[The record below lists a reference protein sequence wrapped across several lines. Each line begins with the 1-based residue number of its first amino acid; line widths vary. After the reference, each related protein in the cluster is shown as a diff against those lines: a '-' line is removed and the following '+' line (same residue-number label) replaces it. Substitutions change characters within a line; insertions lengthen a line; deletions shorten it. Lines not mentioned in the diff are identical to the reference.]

1 MMRKIKSR
9 KIIVI
14 ISLLMLASNHVLIVQ
29 SEPLDIDQP
38 DDPLYPVQWALSKI
52 QAPEAWTIEP
62 GDPSVI
68 IAIID
73 SGINYSLP
81 DLQGIVW
88 VNPGEDINQNGVVDD
103 EDFNGVDDDGNGYV
117 DDLRGWDFFENDND
131 PMDDAGHGTSMAS
144 VAAATTDNGIGV
156 AGVSQ
161 CSVMPLR
168 FMGAG
173 MEINEDQGNFSE
185 AVYYAVENGARVI
198 ACVSGYIE
206 DEHAISALFYA
217 HSKGVLLIQDAG
229 GDWANIDKV
238 FRRPYLNTSW
248 WDIVMFVTG
257 TGIHDELKGSSN
269 WGSSVDISS
278 PKEVIDPLLNGTYLI
293 SSGTCP
299 ATLIVAGVAGLVF
312 SQNPDWTGDQVM
324 ARIKETAD
332 PIDHLNPGYEG
343 MLGAGRVN
351 AFKALGGEP
360 TSDTVPPELE
370 GPQDY
375 IHVIGDSN
383 DSLIWYARD
392 ENPHWFEVFRNGTDV
407 SPGFAMSDP
416 SGFQETI
423 NIWDD
428 SPIVVDISDLV
439 PGVYVFECIVYD
451 LYENVAVDTVIVE
464 VLTREMYENL
474 PAEFVVSELEVSPE
488 SGFDIPFE
496 MGEFVIITV
505 LVENIDE
512 KDGSYIVEWKI
523 DGATI
528 ETQNVTLVAGSC
540 RHVRAYFEAQS
551 PGFYQVSVGDLT
563 ETFIVSAP
571 LEPAEFVFSSLRVFI
586 PGVNPPEV
594 EAGQTVTVTVSVEVE
609 NVGELEG
616 GRTVELRVDGE
627 VVDSKEVTL
636 EGGASDTVLF
646 ELTRGEGVYEVEVEG
661 FTDSFTVYA
670 QPEPEPEQRGIPGFP
685 ILALILGVLI
695 ALMLHLRNQS

>member
-1 MMRKIKSR
+1 MMRKKFLES
-9 KIIVI
+9 IVL
-14 ISLLMLASNHVLIVQ
+14 ISLLILASKHGIGVR

-52 QAPEAWTIEP
+52 QALEAWKIEA

-73 SGINYSLP
+73 SGINYTLP
-81 DLQGIVW
+81 DLENIGW
-88 VNPGEDINQNGVVDD
+88 VNPGEDINQNGVVDED
-103 EDFNGVDDDGNGYV
+103 DFNGIDDDENGYV
-117 DDLRGWDFFENDND
+117 DDLRGWDFYENDND
-131 PMDDAGHGTSMAS
+131 PMDDAGHGTGVAS

-185 AVYYAVENGARVI
+185 AIYYAVENGARVI

-206 DEHAISALFYA
+206 NDHAINAIFYA
-217 HSKGVLLIQDAG
+217 HSKGVLFIGDAG
-229 GDWANIDKV
+229 TDRSNIDKV
-238 FRRPYLNTSW
+238 FRRPWLNTSH
-248 WDIVMFVTG
+248 WDIIMLVTG
-257 TGIHDELKGSSN
+257 TGIHDELQGSSN
-269 WGSSVDISS
+269 WGPSVDISS
-278 PKEVIDPLLNGTYLI
+278 PKEIIDPLLNGTYVI

-343 MLGAGRVN
+343 MLGTGRVN
-351 AFKALGGEP
+351 AFRALGGEP
-360 TSDTVPPELE
+360 TPDTVPPELE
-370 GPQDY
+370 GPQDH
-375 IHVIGDSN
+375 IHIIGESN
-383 DSLIWYARD
+383 DSLTWYARD
-392 ENPHWFEVFRNGTDV
+392 LNPHWFEVYRNGTDV
-407 SPGFAMSDP
+407 SPGFVMSDP

-423 NIWDD
+423 NVWDD
-428 SPIVVDISDLV
+428 SPIVVNISDLV
-439 PGVYVFECIVYD
+439 PGVYVFECRVCD
-451 LYENVAVDTVIVE
+451 LSENLAVDTVSVE
-464 VLTREMYENL
+464 VLTRAMFENL

-488 SGFDIPFE
+488 SGFNIPFE

-512 KDGSYIVEWKI
+512 KNGSYIVEWKI
-523 DGATI
+523 DGETI
-528 ETQNVTLVAGSC
+528 ETQNVTLDAGRG
-540 RHVRAYFEAQS
+540 RHARAYFEPQS
-551 PGFYQVSVGDLT
+551 PGSYRVSVGGLT
-563 ETFIVSAP
+563 ETFIVNAP
-571 LEPAEFVFSSLRVFI
+571 LEPAEFEFSSLRIFI

-594 EAGQTVTVTVSVEVE
+594 EVGQTVTVTVSIEAE

-616 GRTVELRVDGE
+616 DRAVELKVDGE

-636 EGGASDTVLF
+636 EGGASETVLF
-646 ELTRGEGVYEVEVEG
+646 ELTRDEGTFLVEVEG
-661 FTDSFTVYA
+661 FTDSFTVNA
-670 QPEPEPEQRGIPGFP
+670 KPEPEPEQGGIPGFP
-685 ILALILGVLI
+685 RISLLIGLLI
-695 ALMLHLRNQS
+695 ALIINRRNQS